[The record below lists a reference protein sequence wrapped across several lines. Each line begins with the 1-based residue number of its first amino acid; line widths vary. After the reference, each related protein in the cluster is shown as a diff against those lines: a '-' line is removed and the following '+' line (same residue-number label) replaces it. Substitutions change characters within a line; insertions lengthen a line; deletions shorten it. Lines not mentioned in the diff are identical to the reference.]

1 MSQNDPYHLSSLSD
15 VPGLTPMDSSS
26 SARRALAANGDIG
39 GGVGTSQILRP
50 NPPSFAG
57 PTFMGEIE
65 GVRALIPLLKAIT
78 IRKHA
83 VMAITDRGL
92 KITCEETSRSV
103 QASAFFD
110 RNLFKR
116 YQLPDDRTLCFEF
129 RMADLLT
136 ALNILFPEQHKSDD
150 PLFDNSKVQL
160 ALKYPVVKDGGCEQL
175 KLQVLGDH
183 NEAAACV
190 NTYNPDRL
198 VVFNMSFVNKIIIDA
213 EPLIDFWR
221 CADSTSSHLTLGIS
235 NDIEVAF
242 EMATKS
248 DRGAFL
254 NRISPESG
262 YVEHYECTVPMKN
275 QYLMEHMKST
285 LRPLILASKVS
296 IRTDPQG
303 LLNLQFLI
311 RLDGNVGG
319 VQGGGDGNAT
329 AASGGGR
336 GGGRTGGGG
345 GGGGGGGRANR
356 GIMISQESSFSD
368 EDLNDEVPKC
378 FIEFYLLP
386 SVEGV

>member
-1 MSQNDPYHLSSLSD
+1 MSQHDPYHLSSLSD

-26 SARRALAANGDIG
+26 SARRALAANGDIGG

-190 NTYNPDRL
+190 NTYNPGPAGGL
-198 VVFNMSFVNKIIIDA
+198 QHIIIDA

-242 EMATKS
+242 EMATRS

-285 LRPLILASKVS
+285 LRPLILASKVFS
-296 IRTDPQG
+296 FAWTAMWAVFREE
-303 LLNLQFLI
+303 
-311 RLDGNVGG
+311 
-319 VQGGGDGNAT
+319 GDGNAT

-336 GGGRTGGGG
+336 GGGRTGGG